1 MAASSCGTARGAGAV
16 RGHGSHASSAMRLGV
31 VIASSGGAV
40 AADERLGLIAT
51 ARRYARRAVAATDD
65 GRLAPGNVRPHH
77 AALRASCAPT
87 SRAAPVRCR
96 AARVGHVERRDGR
109 RGMVGVGATADGAG
123 HDRRWGERHA
133 RPRLPRLRRQALGRG
148 HCVEPRALGA
158 KALTR
163 TAPIAACGARPMSRR
178 PRWPHPA
185 AGRPV
190 VHRGSRHERRW
201 GERHARPLLARWRD
215 GRRSRAAD
223 FAAA

>member
-133 RPRLPRLRRQALGRG
+133 RPTACAPPRRKICFTPRRSA
-148 HCVEPRALGA
+148 A
-158 KALTR
+158 TR
-163 TAPIAACGARPMSRR
+163 TAG
-178 PRWPHPA
+178 
-185 AGRPV
+185 AGR
-190 VHRGSRHERRW
+190 
-201 GERHARPLLARWRD
+201 GEVIITSPTPA
-215 GRRSRAAD
+215 S
-223 FAAA
+223 